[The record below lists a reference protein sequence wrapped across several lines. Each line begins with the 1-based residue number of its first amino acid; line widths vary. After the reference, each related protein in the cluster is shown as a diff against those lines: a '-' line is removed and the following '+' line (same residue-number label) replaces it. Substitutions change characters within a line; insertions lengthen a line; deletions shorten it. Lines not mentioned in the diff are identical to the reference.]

1 MTIVHFPE
9 YRAYDQERVRA
20 SDAMMALLAGS
31 RLAENTLRLTDGS
44 TRLLPEIFPAVPHI
58 RRMNLTTANA
68 RSLLSQA
75 ERHLGAMA
83 VPYALA
89 IHEDF
94 VKTCFDLLLR
104 DGQISSA
111 EIRSADASSMH
122 RLFEQKVGKQL
133 PSDSI
138 EQYHLIRRMRNAVIH
153 AGGKPKQGLVTA
165 ASSLS
170 PRALAQW
177 MKVTGEPPATRV
189 KLGVPVT
196 FSHGELV
203 LTLAVTK
210 RISQEMNFALRDS
223 LSRDTWADVALED
236 FVAEHPQLVHIE
248 QRKRKLVGFLRS
260 YYQALNLSE
269 AEAATAMQRAGW

>member
-1 MTIVHFPE
+1 VTIVHFPE

-44 TRLLPEIFPAVPHI
+44 TRLLPEIFPGVPHI

-75 ERHLGAMA
+75 EQHLGAMA

-94 VKTCFDLLLR
+94 VKTCFALLLR
-104 DGQISSA
+104 DGQITPA

-122 RLFEQKVGKQL
+122 RLFEQKVSKQL
-133 PSDSI
+133 PGDSI

-165 ASSLS
+165 ANSLS
-170 PRALAQW
+170 SRALAQW
-177 MKVTGEPPATRV
+177 VKVTGESPATRV

-203 LTLAVTK
+203 LSLAVTK

-236 FVAEHPQLVHIE
+236 FIAEHPQLVHIA
-248 QRKRKLVGFLRS
+248 QRKRKLTGFLRS

-269 AEAATAMQRAGW
+269 AEAAAAMQRAGW

>member
-9 YRAYDQERVRA
+9 HRAYDQERVRA

-68 RSLLSQA
+68 QALLSQA

-94 VKTCFDLLLR
+94 VKTCFNLLLR
-104 DGQISSA
+104 DGQISPSEVEGA
-111 EIRSADASSMH
+111 NASSMH
-122 RLFEQKVGKQL
+122 RIFEQKVSRRL
-133 PSDSI
+133 PGSSI

-153 AGGKPKQGLVTA
+153 AGGKPKQGLVNA
-165 ASSLS
+165 ANGLSSG
-170 PRALAQW
+170 ALTQW
-177 MKVTGEPPATRV
+177 VKVTGDSPATRV
-189 KLGVPVT
+189 KLGIPVT

-210 RISQEMNFALRDS
+210 RISVEMNLALRDG
-223 LSRDTWADVALED
+223 LSRATWADVALED
-236 FVAEHPQLVHIE
+236 FVAEHPHLVHIA
-248 QRKRKLVGFLRS
+248 QRKRKLAGFLRS
-260 YYQALNLSE
+260 FYLALNLTE
-269 AEAATAMQRAGW
+269 AELAAAMQRAGW

>member
-94 VKTCFDLLLR
+94 VKTCFGLLLR
-104 DGQISSA
+104 DGQISPA

-122 RLFEQKVGKQL
+122 RLFEQKVSKQL
-133 PSDSI
+133 PGDSI

-165 ASSLS
+165 AGSLS

-177 MKVTGEPPATRV
+177 MKVTGESPATRV
-189 KLGVPVT
+189 KIGVPVT

-236 FVAEHPQLVHIE
+236 FIAEHPQLVHIA